1 MKIHDVT
8 MTIHHGMPVYRNHPE
23 KRPVLVKA
31 KTMPRDSI
39 NESAIS
45 MNLHTGT
52 HFDSPRHMMEDGWQ
66 TESLPL
72 DKLLTPCRVL
82 DLTQVKD
89 GITREDLL
97 PFDIQ
102 PGEFILLKTRNSYE
116 TEFRPDFIYLRK
128 DGAEYL
134 ADAGIKGVGIDAL
147 GVERGQPGHETHL
160 MLFQKDVLILE
171 GLALRDVADGSYFLV
186 ALPLKIRDAEG
197 APARVLLLD
206 DLSVL
211 N

>member
-1 MKIHDVT
+1 MKIRDIT
-8 MTIHHGMPVYRNHPE
+8 MTIHHGMQVYRNEPV
-23 KRPVLVKA
+23 KRPVLIKV

-39 NESAIS
+39 NESEIS

-52 HFDSPRHMMEDGWQ
+52 HFDSPRHMTEDGWQ

-72 DKLLTPCRVL
+72 EELLTSCRVL
-82 DLTQVKD
+82 DLTQVAD

-134 ADAGIKGVGIDAL
+134 AQKGIKGVGIDAL

-160 MLFQKDVLILE
+160 SLMKKDVLILE
-171 GLALRDVADGSYFLV
+171 GLALRDVAGGPYFMI
-186 ALPLKIRDAEG
+186 ALPMKIRDAEG